1 MFYHYC
7 LGLVCKVCFKTVL
20 AKYLLLFSVI
30 FVKPRITTVVT
41 MLTCWR
47 RAVKVTDR
55 QTFTGD
61 NVNVLLCVVV
71 GRGVRGVTL
80 LHDIVYIVCEW
91 SSSIIRFDAVT
102 HRRLADII
110 VKDMSQPRDIAA
122 CQQTAQLYVAHH
134 GCVWRVSSDGKEV
147 KRLLPKSPSDTISP
161 WALSVTSSRLLVT
174 SHYTNQL
181 RQFDAVGDELSRVD
195 LPRDMDPL
203 HAVESPTGTFIVSHE
218 NTQQLE
224 YHVSEVDTGGQV
236 LRQFSG
242 SLFGF
247 TPHVAVD
254 SQGNIFVAD
263 WGAGHILM
271 LNSELTLR
279 RVIIDEHQLNYNYK
293 RPWRLCY
300 TEQSGQLMVG
310 FLNDRDV
317 AVFDV
322 LRR

>member
-1 MFYHYC
+1 
-7 LGLVCKVCFKTVL
+7 
-20 AKYLLLFSVI
+20 VI
-30 FVKPRITTVVT
+30 
-41 MLTCWR
+41 
-47 RAVKVTDR
+47 
-55 QTFTGD
+55 
-61 NVNVLLCVVV
+61 VLLCVAV
-71 GRGVRGVTL
+71 GRRDGVVRGVTL
-80 LHDIVYIVCEW
+80 LHNVVYIVCLG

-102 HRRLADII
+102 HRRLADIT
-110 VKDMSQPRDIAA
+110 VKDMSRPWDIAA
-122 CQQTAQLYVAHH
+122 CQQTAQLYVADSPVTGP
-134 GCVWRVSSDGKEV
+134 GCVWRVSSDGKDV
-147 KRLLPKSPSDTISP
+147 KRLLPKSPSDTIRP
-161 WALSVTSSRLLVT
+161 YTLSVTSSRLLVT
-174 SHYTNQL
+174 SLVDSQL
-181 RQFDAVGDELSRVD
+181 IQFDAVGDELSRVD

-242 SLFGF
+242 SHLLPLGY

-263 WGAGHILM
+263 CHSGAGHILM

-279 RVIIDEHQLNYNYK
+279 RVIDEHQLNYK
-293 RPWRLCY
+293 WPRRLCY
-300 TEQSGQLMVG
+300 NEQSGQLLVG
-310 FLNDRDV
+310 FYDSEDDSRDV